1 MAGKATSAQ
10 RTRVR
15 ELVAAD
21 LAARLELGDLL
32 LQVAP
37 WPEENGRDAGDGADD
52 DLNQFAAEAGLSA
65 AQAHRYRKIAR
76 AIHDYRKE
84 LAHTGVSV
92 TYAAISAAVL
102 RSGGS
107 TELLLDVCRQAAAEG
122 RTHISAS
129 DVEQARRAVVRAQA
143 EERRLARANE
153 RTEQARREQGERH
166 AALMPYRDGIAALV
180 ATRVDEGAD
189 PDTAETEV
197 VRDLA
202 ERVGADG
209 GNPADLLQ
217 LGSEIVDRRADVVK
231 AVRKRAGEVNAVTRR
246 LANTE
251 TLLRRLAD
259 DTTLDRGSEE
269 AVERWLT
276 TLDRI
281 ITHSVDLVERLK
293 DSSRAAQ

>member
-1 MAGKATSAQ
+1 
-10 RTRVR
+10 
-15 ELVAAD
+15 
-21 LAARLELGDLL
+21 
-32 LQVAP
+32 
-37 WPEENGRDAGDGADD
+37 
-52 DLNQFAAEAGLSA
+52 
-65 AQAHRYRKIAR
+65 
-76 AIHDYRKE
+76 
-84 LAHTGVSV
+84 VSV

-153 RTEQARREQGERH
+153 RAEQARREQGERH
-166 AALMPYRDGIAALV
+166 AALTPYRDGIAALV

-202 ERVGADG
+202 ERVGADD

-246 LANTE
+246 LGNTE

-293 DSSRAAQ
+293 DSNRAAQ

>member
-1 MAGKATSAQ
+1 MAGQATSAQ
-10 RTRVR
+10 RTHAR
-15 ELVAAD
+15 ELVATD

-37 WPEENGRDAGDGADD
+37 WPEDEGGDGGDD

-65 AQAHRYRKIAR
+65 AQARRYRKIAW
-76 AIHDYRKE
+76 AIHDYREE

-92 TYAAISAAVL
+92 TYAAVSAAVL

-107 TELLLDVCRQAAAEG
+107 PELLLDVCRQAAAEG
-122 RTHISAS
+122 RTCVSAA

-153 RTEQARREQGERH
+153 RAEQARREQDERH
-166 AALMPYRDGIAALV
+166 AALAPYRDGIAALV

-189 PDTAETEV
+189 LETAETEM

-202 ERVGADG
+202 ERVVADG

-217 LGSEIVDRRADVVK
+217 LGSEIVNRRADVVK

-246 LANTE
+246 LGNTE

-259 DTTLDRGSEE
+259 DRTLDRGSDE

-281 ITHSVDLVERLK
+281 ITHSVDLVERLR
-293 DSSRAAQ
+293 DSNRAAQ